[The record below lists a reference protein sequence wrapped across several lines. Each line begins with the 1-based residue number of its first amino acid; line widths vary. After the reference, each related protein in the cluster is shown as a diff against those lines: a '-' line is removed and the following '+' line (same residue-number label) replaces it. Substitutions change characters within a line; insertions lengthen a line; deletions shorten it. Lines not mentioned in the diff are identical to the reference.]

1 MALKRMATMRALWH
15 ITRDVR
21 RPGAPGLRTRL
32 AAMPRMIGL
41 SLVGRYP
48 QLSRR
53 RLALIV
59 AGVAYLISP
68 IDLIPELLLPLVGWA
83 DDAVVLAWLA
93 GWPPSR
99 GVPGAGGRRP
109 RVVPG
114 GSAASAEPCSG
125 GGSPGAHEA

>member
-1 MALKRMATMRALWH
+1 MALKRMATMRALWQ
-15 ITRDVR
+15 ITRDIR
-21 RPGAPGLRTRL
+21 RPGAPGLRVRL
-32 AAMPRMIGL
+32 AAVPRMIGL

-59 AGVAYLISP
+59 AGVAYLLSP

-83 DDAVVLAWLA
+83 DDAVVLAWLVGTLLA
-93 GWPPSR
+93 ETEAFLAWEAAR
-99 GVPGAGGRRP
+99 G

-114 GSAASAEPCSG
+114 EVVGGAEQ
-125 GGSPGAHEA
+125 PGPVARRR